1 MFGGIE
7 AMSMNTPP
15 RFIASAAPLS
25 KNTSRTTGP
34 LSRMERM

>member
-1 MFGGIE
+1 LGGIE
-7 AMSMNTPP
+7 AMSMNTAPS
-15 RFIASAAPLS
+15 FIASDARPV